1 MSRKVHIRERKLTNK
16 LTIRQNIYLNGA
28 STPTVLNMS
37 RKVHIR
43 ERKLTNKLTIRQNI
57 YLNGAQLYRRKT
69 KTTTL
74 LFYKVGMN
82 IGPQD

>member
-1 MSRKVHIRERKLTNK
+1 MSRKI
-16 LTIRQNIYLNGA
+16 
-28 STPTVLNMS
+28 
-37 RKVHIR
+37 HIR